1 MNAVNAM
8 REDEILSIEEAV
20 GSGAMTPEEGR
31 KQLIKHFNRATW
43 EAADQICHALDFGER
58 EECDPC
64 LGTGSVDAPFSG
76 SDPCCDECGGQGSVS
91 DG

>member
-8 REDEILSIEEAV
+8 REDNILHIGEAV
-20 GSGAMTPEEGR
+20 GSGDMPPQMGR
-31 KQLIKHFNRATW
+31 TQLERLGKQNW
-43 EAADQICHALDFGER
+43 QAADDICFALDYGDR

-76 SDPCCDECGGQGSVS
+76 SDPCCDECGGQGSVYV
-91 DG
+91 G